1 MIRVCLIEDD
11 PIMGEALHQRLDL
24 EGFGVTWYR
33 TGLEGMQALR
43 AGADLAIIDVNL
55 PDLTG
60 TQLFERLLAAGV
72 HLPPCLFITGY
83 GTIEDAVRMLKLG
96 AADYLTKP
104 MDPRALIDKL
114 HALAGLTSPAN
125 APAEDNR
132 LGISP
137 VMRHIASELP
147 RMARHPLTPL
157 LISGESGVGKE
168 VVARQ
173 LHRLQCPGEPF
184 VAVNCAA
191 LPETLIEAE
200 LFGHEK
206 GAFTG
211 AERRRAGV
219 FEQAGAGF
227 IFLDEIGDMPAP
239 LQSRLLRVVQS
250 REFHRVGGS
259 QPVAVR
265 ARLVCAT
272 HRDIAALTRAGQF
285 REDLYYRIRVLEI
298 HIPPL
303 RERPED
309 ILWFADRFLAQHARQ
324 YPQERRHL
332 REEER
337 QALLNYP
344 WPGNVRELHH
354 TLERACILGQ
364 GERLALPA
372 NLSSSAAASPSVKA
386 GEAQA
391 PLAGQG
397 LKDQAEAS
405 ERALILA
412 ALTRHGYVM
421 ATTAAH
427 LGISR
432 KTLWQK
438 MKRHGLTRP

>member
-1 MIRVCLIEDD
+1 MIRICLIEDD
-11 PIMGEALHQRLDL
+11 PIMGEALHQRLDV
-24 EGFGVTWYR
+24 EGFSVTWHR
-33 TGLEGMQALR
+33 TGQEGMRALR

-104 MDPRALIDKL
+104 LDPPALIEKL
-114 HALAGLTSPAN
+114 RALAGLTSPGKT
-125 APAEDNR
+125 PGDENR

-137 VMRHIASELP
+137 SMQHIASELP

-211 AERRRAGV
+211 AERQRAGL

-250 REFHRVGGS
+250 REFQRVGGT

-309 ILWFADRFLAQHARQ
+309 ILWCAERFLAQHAQQ
-324 YPQERRHL
+324 YPQERRRL
-332 REEER
+332 RAEDR
-337 QALLNYP
+337 QALLSYP

-354 TLERACILGQ
+354 SLERACILGQ
-364 GERLALPA
+364 GEWLALPA
-372 NLSSSAAASPSVKA
+372 SLGSPAAAPLVKA
-386 GEAQA
+386 GEALA
-391 PLAGQG
+391 PQAGQG
-397 LKDQAEAS
+397 LKDLAGAS
-405 ERALILA
+405 ERALIHA
-412 ALTRHGYVM
+412 ALIRHGYVM
-421 ATTAAH
+421 SATAAH

-432 KTLWQK
+432 KTLWLK

>member
-24 EGFGVTWYR
+24 EGFGVIWHR
-33 TGLEGMQALR
+33 TGREGMEALR

-60 TQLFERLLAAGV
+60 TQLFERLLAEGV
-72 HLPPCLFITGY
+72 QLPPCLFITGY

-104 MDPRALIDKL
+104 LDPRALIDKL
-114 HALAGLTSPAN
+114 RALAGLTGPGNIAS
-125 APAEDNR
+125 DNL
-132 LGISP
+132 LGVSP

-147 RMARHPLTPL
+147 RMARHPQTPIF
-157 LISGESGVGKE
+157 ISGESGVGKE

-211 AERRRAGV
+211 ADRRRAGV

-250 REFHRVGGS
+250 REFQRVGGI
-259 QPVAVR
+259 QPVVVQ
-265 ARLVCAT
+265 ARLICAT
-272 HRDIAALTRAGQF
+272 HRDIAALTRSNQF

-309 ILWFADRFLAQHARQ
+309 ILWFAERFLTQHARQ

-332 REEER
+332 SEEDR
-337 QALLNYP
+337 LSLLHYP

-364 GERLALPA
+364 GEHLALPTHA
-372 NLSSSAAASPSVKA
+372 TVTPGK
-386 GEAQA
+386 
-391 PLAGQG
+391 G
-397 LKDQAEAS
+397 LRDQAEAS
-405 ERALILA
+405 QRSLILG
-412 ALTRHGYVM
+412 ALVEHHYGMT
-421 ATTAAH
+421 ATAAH

-432 KTLWQK
+432 KTLWLK
-438 MKRHGLTRP
+438 MKRHGLTKP